1 MSCKGDSEDTDA
13 SSRNSKLYRL
23 RAPIASM
30 DAMEDMDLLSGSNT
44 HLSKLSSECNIMA
57 GGAAQTKTTFPG
69 LKYRHIGKTGL
80 KVSNIALGSIKVFNQ
95 NVDAETAEEIVTMAY
110 ENGINYFDICDPSG
124 TDRAEQE
131 IGRIVRKK
139 GWDRRSY
146 VISTRVYWHRTELG
160 CLSRKEIIESVNQSL
175 RNLGLEY
182 IDLLIIHKNDPNC
195 PLEEVLR
202 ACTYLINNGKIMYW
216 GTSRWSPFELFEAYH
231 KAKEYGVIS
240 PIVEI
245 GEYHW
250 FHREKV
256 ELYMAELYNKI
267 GLGLMGWSPISF
279 GITLGEKQEDSQALI
294 TKIMVRSAK
303 FQPTNTNKPVM
314 DSVNMTSETNAGM
327 GGFIGSAATN
337 TNSQGMTTITA
348 NVDPIQ
354 SKVKALAAIAEKLG
368 CNLLQLQ
375 VAWQVRNQTV
385 QSTTISA
392 CTPDALMELLHSLT
406 IIPKLNYATTEDIDK
421 ILGNKPA
428 RPPMISTLQSR
439 WATTGG
445 VPVPP
450 C

>member
-1 MSCKGDSEDTDA
+1 MSCKGESDTDA
-13 SSRNSKLYRL
+13 SSRNTLYRL

-57 GGAAQTKTTFPG
+57 GASQTKTTFPG

-95 NVDAETAEEIVTMAY
+95 NVEPDTAEEIVTIAY
-110 ENGINYFDICDPSG
+110 ENGINYFDICDPCG

-139 GWDRRSY
+139 GWSRRSY
-146 VISTRVYWHRTELG
+146 VVSTRVYWHRTELG

-175 RNLGLEY
+175 QNLGLEY

-195 PLEEVLR
+195 PLEEILR
-202 ACTYLINNGKIMYW
+202 ACTYLVNNGKIMYW
-216 GTSRWSPFELFEAYH
+216 GTSRWSPFELIEAYN
-231 KAKEYGVIS
+231 KAKEYGVVA

-267 GLGLMGWSPISF
+267 GLGLVGWSPVSF
-279 GITLGEKQEDSQALI
+279 GITLGEKKEDTEALI
-294 TKIMVRSAK
+294 TKIMLRSAK
-303 FQPTNTNKPVM
+303 FQVGMNTNKPIM
-314 DSVNMTSETNAGM
+314 DSVNMTTETQI
-327 GGFIGSAATN
+327 GGFIGTATPT
-337 TNSQGMTTITA
+337 TNNQGGMTTITA
-348 NVDPIQ
+348 SVDPVQ
-354 SKVKALAAIAEKLG
+354 NRVKSLATIAEKLG

-392 CTPDALMELLHSLT
+392 STPDALMELLQSWT
-406 IIPKLNYATTEDIDK
+406 FIPKLNYATAEDIDK